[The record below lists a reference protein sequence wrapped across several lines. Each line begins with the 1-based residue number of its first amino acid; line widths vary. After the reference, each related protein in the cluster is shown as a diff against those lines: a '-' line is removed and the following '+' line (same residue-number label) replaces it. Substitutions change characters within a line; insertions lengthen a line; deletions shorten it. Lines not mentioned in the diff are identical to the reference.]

1 MSVDDEVRVVWKTKC
16 KWRDHEHV
24 AKRQDVRPN
33 GISVKENF
41 STLPLKPGD
50 AIKIRFGNKWYH
62 GEMLESW
69 NPLPEL
75 INRAEK
81 GIFFTMFTVC

>member
-1 MSVDDEVRVVWKTKC
+1 MEGPRT
-16 KWRDHEHV
+16 RGEN
-24 AKRQDVRPN
+24 RPN

-41 STLPLKPGD
+41 STLPLKPED

-69 NPLPEL
+69 NPLPER
-75 INRAEK
+75 IDRAEK
-81 GIFFTMFTVC
+81 GIFQECLRSVEIRFITLLFNRSFFTDLR